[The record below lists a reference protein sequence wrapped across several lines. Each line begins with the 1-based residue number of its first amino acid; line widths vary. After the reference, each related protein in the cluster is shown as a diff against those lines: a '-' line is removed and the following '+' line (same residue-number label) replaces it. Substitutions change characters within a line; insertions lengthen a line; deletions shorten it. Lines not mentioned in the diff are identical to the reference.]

1 MLGIKNLKYVY
12 KISFLAGMNS
22 RLVAKEHVATEF
34 WSYYKERTIPFCVC
48 IFYEESILF
57 YPNCLYMVALNRNVN
72 KDLTHL
78 FSTIPKTTNLYLIKI
93 VYFMENIARI
103 VFIGI
108 VSSIMFSHT
117 IVSNINHK
125 V

>member
-57 YPNCLYMVALNRNVN
+57 YPKKSHQR
-72 KDLTHL
+72 
-78 FSTIPKTTNLYLIKI
+78 LIACI
-93 VYFMENIARI
+93 WWHWIEM
-103 VFIGI
+103 
-108 VSSIMFSHT
+108 
-117 IVSNINHK
+117 
-125 V
+125 